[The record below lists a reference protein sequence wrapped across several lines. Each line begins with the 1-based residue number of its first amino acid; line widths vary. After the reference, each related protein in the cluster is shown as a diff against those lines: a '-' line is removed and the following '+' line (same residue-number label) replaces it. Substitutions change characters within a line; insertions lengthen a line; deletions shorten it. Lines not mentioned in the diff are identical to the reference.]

1 MQAHVSDGSQPSF
14 VCYKAKLYD
23 QPSPP
28 WTTWSHSHSVYT
40 LLLRFGRLWE
50 LHLLDS
56 KLYLSLS
63 WTSCSWSPTM
73 CTLNHTGQNSLNNGL
88 CPAVS
93 PNLPLLPQGAA
104 AMPLSQRFMSTETLL
119 LAGQEQNHCCT
130 SQSISSIFVHIQLL
144 LKARAG
150 TYFAAAF
157 YLSCFWKTWEQERDF
172 DSFYHDFCPG
182 WKQSSCLKHFQ
193 MHCMANGTGET
204 SSSSTQ
210 WHQQFWIFTASAG
223 GCKSDPANQQLY
235 SQQTN
240 TLPSLPKGSELLSL
254 WPVLCTEIKY
264 LHLWAPEVCL
274 TTSRPRSNLG
284 WIEIMGLLYVAKWD
298 RGATAAF
305 WHSSWIKGGFAS
317 NKQCGHRTCSL
328 VLPQNRDICLRG
340 VGREQFYHLLFT
352 LVSNFSTCW
361 VILRYVHSIVHL
373 ILHCS
378 FKETQFLIQLG
389 PKAPSSDPKSRG
401 R

>member
-1 MQAHVSDGSQPSF
+1 MVSVLQCPLICPCCLKEQLQCRSVRDSWAQKPFCWLGRSRTTAAHR
-14 VCYKAKLYD
+14 KA
-23 QPSPP
+23 SA
-28 WTTWSHSHSVYT
+28 V
-40 LLLRFGRLWE
+40 
-50 LHLLDS
+50 
-56 KLYLSLS
+56 SLS
-63 WTSCSWSPTM
+63 IFSRCSKPELAHILPLHFTS
-73 CTLNHTGQNSLNNGL
+73 
-88 CPAVS
+88 AVS
-93 PNLPLLPQGAA
+93 GKLE
-104 AMPLSQRFMSTETLL
+104 SR
-119 LAGQEQNHCCT
+119 
-130 SQSISSIFVHIQLL
+130 
-144 LKARAG
+144 RA
-150 TYFAAAF
+150 
-157 YLSCFWKTWEQERDF
+157 DF

-193 MHCMANGTGET
+193 MRCMANGTGET

-361 VILRYVHSIVHL
+361 VILRYVHTIVHL

-389 PKAPSSDPKSRG
+389 PKAPSSDPKGRG